1 MSDQFTLKAEKRTQF
16 GKGFARR
23 ARAAGRIPAVLY
35 GHGSAPV
42 HVTLPGHD
50 TMMALKHK
58 NAILAVELDGKTELT
73 IAKDVQLDVVK
84 RTIDHID
91 LLIVKKGEQVQVEVP
106 VHVNGEPIS
115 GSVAVVEH
123 ATLHIAG
130 EATHLPEVI
139 EIPVAGLG
147 AGTHVAAGSIE
158 LPAGVTLLTDA
169 GLTIVSITATRGG
182 AASADAAE

>member
-1 MSDQFTLKAEKRTQF
+1 VRAELR
-16 GKGFARR
+16 GRR
-23 ARAAGRIPAVLY
+23 VRGTFLHAPQRGGVEVLADAVIGVDAEGRIESIGTGEA
-35 GHGSAPV
+35 
-42 HVTLPGHD
+42 D
-50 TMMALKHK
+50 
-58 NAILAVELDGKTELT
+58 VELPAGMLE
-73 IAKDVQLDVVK
+73 Q
-84 RTIDHID
+84 IDHID

-106 VHVNGEPIS
+106 VHVTGDPIS

-147 AGTHVAAGSIE
+147 AGTHVAAGSIA

-169 GLTIVSITATRGG
+169 GQTIVSITA
-182 AASADAAE
+182 SVSP